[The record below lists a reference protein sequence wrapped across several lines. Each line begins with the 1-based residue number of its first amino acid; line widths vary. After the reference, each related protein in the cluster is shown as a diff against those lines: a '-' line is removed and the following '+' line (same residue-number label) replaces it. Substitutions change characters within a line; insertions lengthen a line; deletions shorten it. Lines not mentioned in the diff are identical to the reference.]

1 MRHTRAAQPHSVEC
15 QLYRGK
21 PIGDEC
27 DAAIRQAAKG
37 SEVVVAA
44 WGNHG
49 GLLGR
54 DRQVVSML
62 RSLKCVGTTM
72 KGAPRHPLY
81 VRSDQPLEPY
91 EGG

>member
-1 MRHTRAAQPHSVEC
+1 MSATQRFVRLRRE
-15 QLYRGK
+15 
-21 PIGDEC
+21 
-27 DAAIRQAAKG
+27 

-54 DRQVVSML
+54 DRQVVSMVC
-62 RSLKCVGTTM
+62 SLKCVGTTM

-91 EGG
+91 EGGDSGRLSAFT